1 MDFLRRELLRDAP
14 KRVDAGRVPADW
26 RTSFR
31 EATWDEA
38 LDLVASKISAIRE
51 RNGPDALA
59 GFGSAKGSNEEAYL
73 FQKLIRTGFGT
84 HNVDHCTRL
93 CHASS
98 VAALLEGIG
107 SGAVSN
113 QVADV
118 AQADWPQLQN
128 AVKACQACG
137 LCQTRRQTV
146 FGMGAEPPANAEAT
160 GIDLMI
166 VGEAPGENEDQQ
178 GLPFVGAAGQLLD
191 QMLAALGWSRQGQGD
206 LSAQVYITNVLKCRP
221 PGNRNPQP
229 DEVAQCLP
237 FLRRQI
243 EVLRP
248 RLLLAMG
255 RFGAQAL
262 LADTVPDVHGVPLG
276 KLRGQTHR
284 FGEIPLVVTYHP
296 AYLLRNPADKAKA
309 WFDLCWARSLVPGPK
324 MDA

>member
-1 MDFLRRELLRDAP
+1 MSLQLDTRQRAMLAHMGLRLDFLPALPIATSAP
-14 KRVDAGRVPADW
+14 AATVPA
-26 RTSFR
+26 
-31 EATWDEA
+31 ATMSTA
-38 LDLVASKISAIRE
+38 PVVSIAPAV
-51 RNGPDALA
+51 PVVTAMP
-59 GFGSAKGSNEEAYL
+59 
-73 FQKLIRTGFGT
+73 
-84 HNVDHCTRL
+84 
-93 CHASS
+93 
-98 VAALLEGIG
+98 AAQRGR
-107 SGAVSN
+107 
-113 QVADV
+113 ADV
-118 AQADWPQLQN
+118 EQADWPQLQS

-324 MDA
+324 MEA

>member
-1 MDFLRRELLRDAP
+1 MSLQLDTRQRAMLEHMGLRLDFLPAPATTATSATTVAAVPAVSVVTATPAARRERA
-14 KRVDAGRVPADW
+14 
-26 RTSFR
+26 
-31 EATWDEA
+31 E
-38 LDLVASKISAIRE
+38 
-51 RNGPDALA
+51 
-59 GFGSAKGSNEEAYL
+59 
-73 FQKLIRTGFGT
+73 
-84 HNVDHCTRL
+84 
-93 CHASS
+93 
-98 VAALLEGIG
+98 
-107 SGAVSN
+107 
-113 QVADV
+113 V

-146 FGMGAEPPANAEAT
+146 FGMGAEPPTKAEAT

-206 LSAQVYITNVLKCRP
+206 GSARIYITNALKCRP

-229 DEVAQCLP
+229 DEVAHCLP

-243 EVLRP
+243 ELLRP

-262 LADTVPDVHGVPLG
+262 LADTVPDVQGVPLG
-276 KLRGQTHR
+276 KLRGQPHR